1 MDTEQTTELQQR
13 IAAIGAKE
21 RDDHWALRQEY
32 AQRQQ
37 AEQERLRI
45 ERHRTQRIA
54 QVKAQLDGLPAR
66 IKQAQSAASDAD
78 ELAAVWSANIDR
90 LANEYTQRL
99 HAERHSGRPAR
110 LDIASQEAQ
119 AYFFGGQ
126 IKKSLRHLALT
137 VNQRSYGQPLIDAE
151 SLAEELKTEEKQL
164 RDELSQLQLRG

>member
-1 MDTEQTTELQQR
+1 MTQTTQE
-13 IAAIGAKE
+13 IAADIGAQPRNANWE
-21 RDDHWALRQEY
+21 LRQEY

-37 AEQERLRI
+37 ANERAKLI

-151 SLAEELKTEEKQL
+151 SLAEEMKTEEVRL
-164 RDELSQLQLRG
+164 RDELAELQLRA